1 MYKPN
6 YNKRDVFVFRRFG
19 RKGYSLFACL
29 GREVVIG
36 TLSAFT
42 LTHATAKGVSIK
54 PIKAD
59 TIAAAT
65 DKEMMLGEVSVTGT
79 RAPLASGRTVRMV
92 SVLTKADISAAPA
105 QSVNDLLKLAVG
117 VDVRQRGPIG
127 AQTDVSIRGGNYE
140 QMAILLNGVNICDP
154 QTGHNA
160 FDFPVDISEIERIEV
175 LEGPAGRVYG
185 TSSLSGAIN
194 IVTSSPSSTSAYARA
209 EGGSYGY
216 ASAAARL
223 SVAGSRAGNSVSG
236 SYTRSDGYSRNKAG
250 GLNADYRGGKAF
262 YQGIYATDALAVR
275 WHAGMSI
282 KDYGS
287 NTFYGASWDDQFEH
301 TMKTYTALQAEAR
314 AGALRLRSSIYWNHG
329 ADRFEL
335 YRGVEDKVPFNYH
348 RSDVFGVSVG
358 GYFDSP
364 LGRTSVGAELRNEDI
379 VSTTL
384 GEPLSRPHHIHG
396 TGRDYLY
403 GLNRTNINLM
413 LEHNVVW
420 RGLTVSAGLVAAK
433 NSWSDMNV
441 RVYPGADVSYI
452 LGRGWTVFASCN
464 TSLRMPSATELYYSV
479 GGHKADKHLQPE
491 ELTALEGG
499 VSYAGGGVQA
509 KASVYH
515 NRYKNMIDWVRSTA
529 DGPDAPWESV
539 NFTRINALGVE
550 TSLRL
555 GLDRLLPS
563 QRVLRSFGVSYSYI
577 DQDKANTDGLESK
590 YSLEYLRHKLVA
602 SLGVSLLSSVS
613 LDLSCRWQDRTGT
626 YTATDGTTRGYSPYA
641 VADARLEWRVSPCKI
656 YLEAN
661 NLLNKTYVDYG
672 NVPQPGFWCV
682 AGASVDL
689 SL

>member
-6 YNKRDVFVFRRFG
+6 FYKREVFVFRRFG

-29 GREVVIG
+29 GREVVIS

-65 DKEMMLGEVSVTGT
+65 DREMILGEVSVTGT

-92 SVLTKADISAAPA
+92 RVLTKADIAAAPA

-140 QMAILLNGVNICDP
+140 QIAILLNGVNICDP

-194 IVTSSPSSTSAYARA
+194 IVTSSPMRTSAYARA

-216 ASAAARL
+216 ASAAVRL
-223 SVAGSRAGNSVSG
+223 ALSGGNAGNSISG

-250 GLNADYRGGKAF
+250 GLNADYSGGKAF
-262 YQGIYATDALAVR
+262 YQGAYAGDGIAVR

-282 KDYGS
+282 KDCGA
-287 NTFYGASWDDQFEH
+287 NTFYGVSSDDQFEH

-314 AGALRLRSSIYWNHG
+314 AGAFRLRSSIYWNHG
-329 ADRFEL
+329 ADRFE
-335 YRGVEDKVPFNYH
+335 YFRGSEVKSPFNYH

-364 LGRTSVGAELRNEDI
+364 LGRTSVGAELRNEDV
-379 VSTTL
+379 VSTKL

-396 TGRDYLY
+396 TDRDYKY
-403 GLNRTNINLM
+403 GLNRTNVNLM

-433 NSWSDMNV
+433 NSWNDMNM
-441 RVYPGADVSYI
+441 RVYPGVDISYAI
-452 LGRGWTVFASCN
+452 GRSLTVFASCN
-464 TSLRMPSATELYYSV
+464 TSLRMPSVTELYYSV
-479 GGHKADKHLQPE
+479 DGHKADKYLKPE
-491 ELTALEGG
+491 ELTAFEGG
-499 VSYAGGGVQA
+499 VRYASGAVQA
-509 KASVYH
+509 EASVYH
-515 NRYKNMIDWVRSTA
+515 NRYKNMIDWVRHTS
-529 DGPDAPWESV
+529 DGPDASWESV

-550 TSLRL
+550 ASLRL
-555 GLDRLLPS
+555 GLDRLMPS
-563 QRVLRSFGVSYSYI
+563 QHVLRSLAVSYGYI
-577 DQDKANTDGLESK
+577 DQDKANTDGLENK

-602 SLGVSLLSSVS
+602 SLGVSVRRNVS
-613 LDLSCRWQDRTGT
+613 LELSCRWQDRTGI
-626 YTATDGTTRGYSPYA
+626 YTDTGGMKQSYSPYA
-641 VADARLEWRVSPCKI
+641 VADARLEWLVRPCKM
-656 YLEAN
+656 YVEAN
-661 NLLNKTYVDYG
+661 NLLNTTYVDYG
-672 NVPQPGFWCV
+672 NVPQPGFWFV
-682 AGASVDL
+682 AGASVEL
-689 SL
+689 